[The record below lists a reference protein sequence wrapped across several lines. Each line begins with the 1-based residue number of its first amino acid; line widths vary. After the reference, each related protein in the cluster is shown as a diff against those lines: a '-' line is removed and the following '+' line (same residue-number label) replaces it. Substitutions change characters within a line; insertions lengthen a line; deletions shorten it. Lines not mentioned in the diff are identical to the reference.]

1 MQQEARTTPLPSWA
15 LYVKDLETSRAF
27 YVDQLGFTETDT
39 TLPTTLAEVADFD
52 NDPMLLVGPEA
63 GDVTPYLASTHSI
76 IKPGQVLTFY
86 CQNLEIQRATWTERG
101 LASVQEARTP
111 LDDPALLVLDPD
123 GHSLLFI
130 VPRQRSPEEIIE
142 LYAQGP
148 QRLKEALAG
157 LAEQDLELAKAPG
170 EWSLR
175 QLVHHISD
183 GDDLWM
189 RVVKAALTRPGCQYS
204 HDWYTTDNASAEL
217 LDYVGRAIE
226 PALLLYNANHE
237 HILQLVRH
245 LPDALEC
252 YVMFTWPGQEA
263 QRFAVSNILYSQAV
277 HTAVHCKEIQEI
289 RRLHQR

>member
-1 MQQEARTTPLPSWA
+1 MQQEARATPLPSWA
-15 LYVKDLETSRAF
+15 LYVEDLEASRAF
-27 YVDQLGFTETDT
+27 YVDQLGFTETGT
-39 TLPTTLAEVADFD
+39 SLPETLAEVADFD

-63 GDVTPYLASTHSI
+63 EDVTPYLTNTHSI
-76 IKPGQVLTFY
+76 VKPGQVLFFH
-86 CQNLEIQRATWTERG
+86 CQDLDTQRARWTERG
-101 LASVQEARTP
+101 LADIQEARTP

-123 GHSLLFI
+123 GHALLFI
-130 VPRQRSPEEIIE
+130 VPRQRSHEEIIE

-148 QRLKEALAG
+148 QRLREALAG
-157 LAEQDLELAKAPG
+157 LNEQDLELAKAPG
-170 EWSLR
+170 EWSIR

-189 RVVKAALTRPGCQYS
+189 RAVKAALARPGCQYS

-217 LDYVGRAIE
+217 LDYAGRAIE

-245 LPDALEC
+245 LPDALER
-252 YVMFTWPGQEA
+252 YVMFAWPGQEA
-263 QRFAVSNILYSQAV
+263 RRFAVNDILYSQAV